1 MLPEFSFPT
10 VTYGIAFP
18 PHCVAIDKFVVGG
31 VATAIDCRSIQFSFV
46 LLAVSVFP
54 SLDEGAVNV
63 NPGSV
68 LTTRLSAFFM
78 AVLSWRHFM
87 TQRCATAVE
96 NAIGPWYRLA
106 DVSVAWCRVAPNVS
120 SEYALLAPANSKASP
135 NTIVP

>member
-1 MLPEFSFPT
+1 
-10 VTYGIAFP
+10 
-18 PHCVAIDKFVVGG
+18 
-31 VATAIDCRSIQFSFV
+31 V

-54 SLDEGAVNV
+54 SHEESAVNI

-87 TQRCATAVE
+87 TKRCATAVE
-96 NAIGPWYRLA
+96 NAIGPWYRVT
-106 DVSVAWCRVAPNVS
+106 DVSVAWCRVATNVS
-120 SEYALLAPANSKASP
+120 SEYALVAPANAKASP